1 MQTTIIIR
9 LPTNKSKDMLEL
21 DFTTIITA
29 IVSLIGG
36 GWLFNLYSA
45 KPRKTSIELENVGKA
60 MEEMNGV
67 INTMKES
74 SRVYREDTDKTIR
87 GLNTKIENLEKSIK
101 VKDEA
106 IYSAYD
112 CPFPDKSSDCIV
124 LKVYKKCHECSIET
138 QIVQDNDEQES
149 EDGE

>member
-1 MQTTIIIR
+1 
-9 LPTNKSKDMLEL
+9 MLDF

-29 IVSLIGG
+29 VVSLIGG

-67 INTMKES
+67 IKTMKES
-74 SRVYREDTDKTIR
+74 SRTYREETDRTIR

-112 CPFPDKSSDCIV
+112 CPFPEKSSDCIV
-124 LKVYKKCHECSIET
+124 LKVYKKCRECSIET
-138 QIVQDNDEQES
+138 QIVQDNEIQES
-149 EDGE
+149 DDVE

>member
-1 MQTTIIIR
+1 M
-9 LPTNKSKDMLEL
+9 MEL
-21 DFTTIITA
+21 DYTTIITA

-36 GWLFNLYSA
+36 GWIFNVYSA

-67 INTMKES
+67 ITTMKES
-74 SRVYREDTDKTIR
+74 SRIYREDTDRTIKV
-87 GLNTKIENLEKSIK
+87 LNTKIENLEKTIK

-124 LKVYKKCHECSIET
+124 LKVYKKCSECSIDT
-138 QIVQDNDEQES
+138 QIVKDNDMQEL
-149 EDGE
+149 ENVE

>member
-1 MQTTIIIR
+1 
-9 LPTNKSKDMLEL
+9 MLEL
-21 DFTTIITA
+21 DYTTIITA

-36 GWLFNLYSA
+36 GWIFNVYSA

-67 INTMKES
+67 ITTMKES
-74 SRVYREDTDKTIR
+74 SRIYREDTDRTIKV
-87 GLNTKIENLEKSIK
+87 LNTKIENLEKTIK

-124 LKVYKKCHECSIET
+124 LKVYKKCHECSIEN
-138 QIVQDNDEQES
+138 QIVQDDVQES
-149 EDGE
+149 EDGEL

>member
-1 MQTTIIIR
+1 
-9 LPTNKSKDMLEL
+9 MLEL
-21 DFTTIITA
+21 DVTTIITA
-29 IVSLIGG
+29 IVGLIGG
-36 GWLFNLYSA
+36 GWIFNVYSA

-67 INTMKES
+67 ITTMKES
-74 SRVYREDTDKTIR
+74 SRIYREDTDRTIKV
-87 GLNTKIENLEKSIK
+87 LNTKIENLEKSIK

-124 LKVYKKCHECSIET
+124 LRVYKKCHECSIEN
-138 QIVQDNDEQES
+138 QIVQDDVQES
-149 EDGE
+149 EDGEQ

>member
-1 MQTTIIIR
+1 M
-9 LPTNKSKDMLEL
+9 EL
-21 DFTTIITA
+21 DVTTIITA

-36 GWLFNLYSA
+36 GWIFNVYSA

-67 INTMKES
+67 ITTMKES
-74 SRVYREDTDKTIR
+74 SRIYREDTDRTIKV
-87 GLNTKIENLEKSIK
+87 LNTKIENLEKTIK

-124 LKVYKKCHECSIET
+124 LKVYKKCSECSIDT
-138 QIVQDNDEQES
+138 KIVKDNDMQELD
-149 EDGE
+149 ELE

>member
-1 MQTTIIIR
+1 MF
-9 LPTNKSKDMLEL
+9 EL
-21 DFTTIITA
+21 DVTTIITA

-36 GWLFNLYSA
+36 GWIFNVYSA

-67 INTMKES
+67 ITTMKES
-74 SRVYREDTDKTIR
+74 SRIYREDTDRTIKV
-87 GLNTKIENLEKSIK
+87 LNTKIENLEKTIK

-112 CPFPDKSSDCIV
+112 CPFPDKSSECIV
-124 LKVYKKCHECSIET
+124 LKVYKKCSECSIDT
-138 QIVQDNDEQES
+138 QIVQDNDVQES
-149 EDGE
+149 EDDE

>member
-1 MQTTIIIR
+1 MF
-9 LPTNKSKDMLEL
+9 EF

-29 IVSLIGG
+29 IVSVIGG

-67 INTMKES
+67 ITTMKES
-74 SRVYREDTDKTIR
+74 SRVYREDTDRTIR
-87 GLNTKIENLEKSIK
+87 GLNTKIDNLEKSIK

-124 LKVYKKCHECSIET
+124 LKVYKKCHECSLEK
-138 QIVQDNDEQES
+138 QIVKDNDVKEL
-149 EDGE
+149 EDGD

>member
-1 MQTTIIIR
+1 M
-9 LPTNKSKDMLEL
+9 MEL
-21 DFTTIITA
+21 DVTTIITA

-36 GWLFNLYSA
+36 GWIFNVYSA

-60 MEEMNGV
+60 MDEMNGV
-67 INTMKES
+67 ITTMKES
-74 SRVYREDTDKTIR
+74 SRIYREDTDRTIKV
-87 GLNTKIENLEKSIK
+87 LNTKIENLEKTIK

-124 LKVYKKCHECSIET
+124 LKVYKKCSECSIDT
-138 QIVQDNDEQES
+138 QIIKDNDMQES
-149 EDGE
+149 EDVE

>member
-1 MQTTIIIR
+1 
-9 LPTNKSKDMLEL
+9 MLEL
-21 DFTTIITA
+21 DYTTIITA

-36 GWLFNLYSA
+36 GWIFNVYSA

-67 INTMKES
+67 ITTMKES
-74 SRVYREDTDKTIR
+74 SRVYREDTDRTIR

-124 LKVYKKCHECSIET
+124 LKVYKKCRECSMET
-138 QIVQDNDEQES
+138 QIAQDNEIQES
-149 EDGE
+149 EDGD

>member
-1 MQTTIIIR
+1 
-9 LPTNKSKDMLEL
+9 MLEL
-21 DFTTIITA
+21 DYTTIITA
-29 IVSLIGG
+29 IVGLIGG
-36 GWLFNLYSA
+36 GWIFNVYSA

-67 INTMKES
+67 ITTKKES
-74 SRVYREDTDKTIR
+74 SRVYREDTDRTIR

-124 LKVYKKCHECSIET
+124 LRVYKKCHECSIET
-138 QIVQDNDEQES
+138 QIVQDDVQES
-149 EDGE
+149 EDEE

>member
-1 MQTTIIIR
+1 MF
-9 LPTNKSKDMLEL
+9 EL

-36 GWLFNLYSA
+36 GWIFNVYSA

-67 INTMKES
+67 ITTMKES
-74 SRVYREDTDKTIR
+74 SRIYREDTDRTINV
-87 GLNTKIENLEKSIK
+87 LNTKIENLEKSIK

-124 LKVYKKCHECSIET
+124 LRVYKKCSECSIDT
-138 QIVQDNDEQES
+138 KIVKDNDMHELDEL
-149 EDGE
+149 E

>member
-1 MQTTIIIR
+1 M
-9 LPTNKSKDMLEL
+9 MGL
-21 DFTTIITA
+21 DVTTIITA
-29 IVSLIGG
+29 IVGLIGG

-67 INTMKES
+67 ITTMKES
-74 SRVYREDTDKTIR
+74 SRIYREDTDRTIR
-87 GLNTKIENLEKSIK
+87 GLNAKIENLEKSIK

-138 QIVQDNDEQES
+138 QVFEDSAESQE
-149 EDGE
+149 

>member
-1 MQTTIIIR
+1 M
-9 LPTNKSKDMLEL
+9 MEL
-21 DFTTIITA
+21 DVTTIITA

-36 GWLFNLYSA
+36 GWIFNVYSA

-67 INTMKES
+67 ITTMKES
-74 SRVYREDTDKTIR
+74 SRVYREDTDRTIR

-124 LKVYKKCHECSIET
+124 LKVYKKCRECSIET
-138 QIVQDNDEQES
+138 QIVQDDIQES

>member
-1 MQTTIIIR
+1 M
-9 LPTNKSKDMLEL
+9 MEL
-21 DFTTIITA
+21 DVTTIITA
-29 IVSLIGG
+29 IVGLIGG
-36 GWLFNLYSA
+36 GWIFNVYSA

-67 INTMKES
+67 ITTMKES
-74 SRVYREDTDKTIR
+74 SRVYREDTDRTIR

-138 QIVQDNDEQES
+138 QIVQDDVQES
-149 EDGE
+149 EDGEEKQI

>member
-1 MQTTIIIR
+1 
-9 LPTNKSKDMLEL
+9 MLEL
-21 DFTTIITA
+21 DVTTIITA

-36 GWLFNLYSA
+36 GWIFNVYSA

-60 MEEMNGV
+60 MDEMNGV
-67 INTMKES
+67 ITTMKES
-74 SRVYREDTDKTIR
+74 SRVYREDTDRTIR
-87 GLNTKIENLEKSIK
+87 VLNTKIENLEKSIK

-138 QIVQDNDEQES
+138 QIVQDNEIQKS
-149 EDGE
+149 EDVE

>member
-1 MQTTIIIR
+1 M
-9 LPTNKSKDMLEL
+9 EL
-21 DFTTIITA
+21 DYTTIITA

-36 GWLFNLYSA
+36 GWIFNVYSA

-67 INTMKES
+67 ITTMKES
-74 SRVYREDTDKTIR
+74 SRIYREDTDRTIKV
-87 GLNTKIENLEKSIK
+87 LNTKIENLEKTIK

-124 LKVYKKCHECSIET
+124 LKVYKKCSECSIDT
-138 QIVQDNDEQES
+138 QIVKDNDMQDLDEL
-149 EDGE
+149 

>member
-1 MQTTIIIR
+1 MF
-9 LPTNKSKDMLEL
+9 EL
-21 DFTTIITA
+21 DVTTIITA
-29 IVSLIGG
+29 IISLIGG
-36 GWLFNLYSA
+36 GWIFNVYSA

-67 INTMKES
+67 ITTMKES
-74 SRVYREDTDKTIR
+74 SRIYREDTDRTIKV
-87 GLNTKIENLEKSIK
+87 LNTKIENLEKTIK

-124 LKVYKKCHECSIET
+124 LKVYKKCSECSIDT
-138 QIVQDNDEQES
+138 QIVKDDIQES

>member
-1 MQTTIIIR
+1 MF
-9 LPTNKSKDMLEL
+9 EF

-67 INTMKES
+67 ITTMKES
-74 SRVYREDTDKTIR
+74 SRIYREDTDRTIKV
-87 GLNTKIENLEKSIK
+87 LNTKIENLEKTIK

-124 LKVYKKCHECSIET
+124 LKVYKKCSECSIDT
-138 QIVQDNDEQES
+138 QIIKDNDMQES
-149 EDGE
+149 DELE

>member
-1 MQTTIIIR
+1 M
-9 LPTNKSKDMLEL
+9 EL
-21 DFTTIITA
+21 DVTTIITA

-67 INTMKES
+67 IKTMKES
-74 SRVYREDTDKTIR
+74 SRTYREETDRTIR

-101 VKDEA
+101 VKEEA

-138 QIVQDNDEQES
+138 QVFEDSAESQE
-149 EDGE
+149 

>member
-1 MQTTIIIR
+1 M
-9 LPTNKSKDMLEL
+9 MEL
-21 DFTTIITA
+21 DYTTIITA

-36 GWLFNLYSA
+36 GWIFNVYSA

-67 INTMKES
+67 ITTMKES
-74 SRVYREDTDKTIR
+74 SRIYREDTDRTIKV
-87 GLNTKIENLEKSIK
+87 LNTKIENLEKTIK

-124 LKVYKKCHECSIET
+124 LKVYKKCSECSIDT
-138 QIVQDNDEQES
+138 QIIKDNDMQES
-149 EDGE
+149 DELE

>member
-1 MQTTIIIR
+1 M
-9 LPTNKSKDMLEL
+9 MGL
-21 DFTTIITA
+21 DVTTIITA
-29 IVSLIGG
+29 IVGLIGG

-67 INTMKES
+67 IKTMKES
-74 SRVYREDTDKTIR
+74 SRTYREETDRTIR

-101 VKDEA
+101 VKEEA

-138 QIVQDNDEQES
+138 QVFEDSAESQE
-149 EDGE
+149 

>member
-1 MQTTIIIR
+1 
-9 LPTNKSKDMLEL
+9 MLDF

-29 IVSLIGG
+29 VVSLIGG

-74 SRVYREDTDKTIR
+74 SRTYRDETDRTIR
-87 GLNTKIENLEKSIK
+87 CLNTKIENLEKSIK

-124 LKVYKKCHECSIET
+124 LKVYKKCHDCSIET
-138 QIVQDNDEQES
+138 QIVKDNDVQES
-149 EDGE
+149 DNIE

>member
-1 MQTTIIIR
+1 M
-9 LPTNKSKDMLEL
+9 EL
-21 DFTTIITA
+21 DVTTIITA

-36 GWLFNLYSA
+36 GWIFNVYSA

-67 INTMKES
+67 ITTMKES
-74 SRVYREDTDKTIR
+74 SRVYREDTDRTIR
-87 GLNTKIENLEKSIK
+87 GLNAKVENLEKSIK

-124 LKVYKKCHECSIET
+124 LRVYKKCHECSIET
-138 QIVQDNDEQES
+138 QIVQDDDVQES
-149 EDGE
+149 EDVD

>member
-1 MQTTIIIR
+1 MF
-9 LPTNKSKDMLEL
+9 EL

-29 IVSLIGG
+29 IVSVIGG

-74 SRVYREDTDKTIR
+74 SRTYRDETDRTIR
-87 GLNTKIENLEKSIK
+87 VLNTKIENLEKSIK

-138 QIVQDNDEQES
+138 QIVQDNDVQES
-149 EDGE
+149 EGGE

>member
-1 MQTTIIIR
+1 M
-9 LPTNKSKDMLEL
+9 MEL
-21 DFTTIITA
+21 DVTTIITA

-36 GWLFNLYSA
+36 GWIFNVYSA

-67 INTMKES
+67 ITTMKES
-74 SRVYREDTDKTIR
+74 SRIYREDTDRTIKV
-87 GLNTKIENLEKSIK
+87 LNTKIENLEKTIK

-124 LKVYKKCHECSIET
+124 LKVYKKCSECSIDT
-138 QIVQDNDEQES
+138 QIVKDNDMQES
-149 EDGE
+149 DELE

>member
-1 MQTTIIIR
+1 MF
-9 LPTNKSKDMLEL
+9 EL

-29 IVSLIGG
+29 IVSVIGG

-45 KPRKTSIELENVGKA
+45 KPRKTGIELENVGKA

-74 SRVYREDTDKTIR
+74 SRTYRDETDRTIR

-124 LKVYKKCHECSIET
+124 LKVYKKCSDCSIET
-138 QIVQDNDEQES
+138 QIVKDNDVQES
-149 EDGE
+149 DNIE

>member
-1 MQTTIIIR
+1 M
-9 LPTNKSKDMLEL
+9 MEL
-21 DFTTIITA
+21 DVTTIITA
-29 IVSLIGG
+29 IVGLIGG
-36 GWLFNLYSA
+36 GWIFNVYSA

-67 INTMKES
+67 ITTMKES
-74 SRVYREDTDKTIR
+74 SRVYREDTDRTIR

-124 LKVYKKCHECSIET
+124 LKVYKKCHECSIEN
-138 QIVQDNDEQES
+138 QIVQDDVQES

>member
-1 MQTTIIIR
+1 M
-9 LPTNKSKDMLEL
+9 EF

-74 SRVYREDTDKTIR
+74 SRTYRDETDRTIR
-87 GLNTKIENLEKSIK
+87 VLNTKIENLEKSIK

-112 CPFPDKSSDCIV
+112 CPFPEKSSDCIV
-124 LKVYKKCHECSIET
+124 LKVYKKCRECSIET
-138 QIVQDNDEQES
+138 QIVQDKDVQES
-149 EDGE
+149 EDGD

>member
-1 MQTTIIIR
+1 MF
-9 LPTNKSKDMLEL
+9 EL
-21 DFTTIITA
+21 DVTTIITA

-36 GWLFNLYSA
+36 GWIFNLYSA

-67 INTMKES
+67 ITTMKES
-74 SRVYREDTDKTIR
+74 SRIYREGTDRTIKV
-87 GLNTKIENLEKSIK
+87 LNTKIENLEKTIK

-124 LKVYKKCHECSIET
+124 LKVYKKCSECSIDT
-138 QIVQDNDEQES
+138 KIVKDNDMQELD
-149 EDGE
+149 ELE

>member
-1 MQTTIIIR
+1 
-9 LPTNKSKDMLEL
+9 MLDL

-74 SRVYREDTDKTIR
+74 SRTYREETDMTIR

-124 LKVYKKCHECSIET
+124 LKVYKKCRECSIET
-138 QIVQDNDEQES
+138 QIVQDNETQES
-149 EDGE
+149 EDGD

>member
-1 MQTTIIIR
+1 M
-9 LPTNKSKDMLEL
+9 EF

-29 IVSLIGG
+29 IVSVIGG

-74 SRVYREDTDKTIR
+74 SRTYREETDKTIR
-87 GLNTKIENLEKSIK
+87 CLNTKIENLEKSIK

-112 CPFPDKSSDCIV
+112 CPFPEKSSDCIV
-124 LKVYKKCHECSIET
+124 LKVYKKCRECSIET
-138 QIVQDNDEQES
+138 QIVQDNEIQDSDDVE
-149 EDGE
+149 

>member
-1 MQTTIIIR
+1 M
-9 LPTNKSKDMLEL
+9 MEL
-21 DFTTIITA
+21 DVTTIITA

-36 GWLFNLYSA
+36 GWIFNVYSA

-60 MEEMNGV
+60 MDEMNGV
-67 INTMKES
+67 ITTMKES
-74 SRVYREDTDKTIR
+74 SRIYREDTDRTIR

-112 CPFPDKSSDCIV
+112 CPFPDKYSDCIV
-124 LKVYKKCHECSIET
+124 LRVYKKCHECSIET
-138 QIVQDNDEQES
+138 QIAQDDDVQES

>member
-1 MQTTIIIR
+1 M
-9 LPTNKSKDMLEL
+9 MEL
-21 DFTTIITA
+21 DVTTIITA

-36 GWLFNLYSA
+36 GWIFNVYSA

-67 INTMKES
+67 ITTMKES
-74 SRVYREDTDKTIR
+74 SRIYREDTDRTIKV
-87 GLNTKIENLEKSIK
+87 LNTKIENLEKTIK

-124 LKVYKKCHECSIET
+124 LKVYKKCSECSIDT
-138 QIVQDNDEQES
+138 QIVKDNDMQES
-149 EDGE
+149 DEL

>member
-1 MQTTIIIR
+1 M
-9 LPTNKSKDMLEL
+9 EL

-29 IVSLIGG
+29 IVSVIGG

-74 SRVYREDTDKTIR
+74 SRTYRDETNRTIR
-87 GLNTKIENLEKSIK
+87 CLNTKIENLEKSIK

-124 LKVYKKCHECSIET
+124 LKVYKKCHDCSIET
-138 QIVQDNDEQES
+138 KIVKDNDVQES
-149 EDGE
+149 DDV

>member
-1 MQTTIIIR
+1 
-9 LPTNKSKDMLEL
+9 MLEL
-21 DFTTIITA
+21 DYTTIITA

-36 GWLFNLYSA
+36 GWIFNVYSA

-67 INTMKES
+67 ITTMKES
-74 SRVYREDTDKTIR
+74 SRVYREDTDRTIR

-124 LKVYKKCHECSIET
+124 LRVYKKCHECSIET
-138 QIVQDNDEQES
+138 QIVQDDDVQES

>member
-1 MQTTIIIR
+1 MF
-9 LPTNKSKDMLEL
+9 EL

-29 IVSLIGG
+29 IVSVIGG

-67 INTMKES
+67 ITTMKES
-74 SRVYREDTDKTIR
+74 SRIYREDTDRTIKV
-87 GLNTKIENLEKSIK
+87 LNTKIENLEKTIK

-124 LKVYKKCHECSIET
+124 LKVYKKCSECSIDT
-138 QIVQDNDEQES
+138 QIIKDNDMQETD
-149 EDGE
+149 ELE

>member
-1 MQTTIIIR
+1 M
-9 LPTNKSKDMLEL
+9 EL

-67 INTMKES
+67 IKTMKES
-74 SRVYREDTDKTIR
+74 SRTYREETDRTIR
-87 GLNTKIENLEKSIK
+87 GLNTKIDNLEKSIK

-124 LKVYKKCHECSIET
+124 LKVYKKCHECSLEK
-138 QIVQDNDEQES
+138 QIVQDKDVQES